1 MSKIVEDNAV
11 KSDFGAQISGMCR
24 DNLKLTK
31 KLAKIFIKAI
41 NSSSTEKMAIYL
53 KALKNFLLI
62 DDQYQQHRL
71 EWVLGV
77 PQLKTANA
85 YKSIKFQYGVELV
98 ERIGDTA
105 YNFVSPLTGN
115 TTTNYCLLEKVIQQ
129 RGRLDD
135 FCIKVV
141 KELMSLSIKSPVIA
155 KYIYNLPP
163 NCYQY
168 SRYCDWFKE
177 YIDN

>member
-1 MSKIVEDNAV
+1 M
-11 KSDFGAQISGMCR
+11 
-24 DNLKLTK
+24 KLTK

-85 YKSIKFQYGVELV
+85 YRTIKF
-98 ERIGDTA
+98 
-105 YNFVSPLTGN
+105 
-115 TTTNYCLLEKVIQQ
+115 
-129 RGRLDD
+129 
-135 FCIKVV
+135 
-141 KELMSLSIKSPVIA
+141 
-155 KYIYNLPP
+155 
-163 NCYQY
+163 
-168 SRYCDWFKE
+168 
-177 YIDN
+177 